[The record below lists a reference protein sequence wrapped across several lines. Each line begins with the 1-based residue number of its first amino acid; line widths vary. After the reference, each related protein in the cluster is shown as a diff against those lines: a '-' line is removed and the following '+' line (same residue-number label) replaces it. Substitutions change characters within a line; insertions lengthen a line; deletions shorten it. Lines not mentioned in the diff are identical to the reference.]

1 MSLSKR
7 VLYDLTFTGGNAGNL
22 NARSGTISNILSNV
36 ISTGNL
42 NVSGNVNVSGTLTT
56 VNITSTN
63 IVDTNISAGNIT
75 VTNISSTTG
84 TIGTVL
90 STNANITTGTVG
102 TLSST
107 TGTIGT
113 LSSTTGTIGTL
124 LSTTGTIGTLLST
137 TGTIGTL
144 LSTTGTIGTLSST
157 TGTIGTLSSTAGTI
171 GTLIASSATVTN
183 ANITT
188 QTTGTSIV
196 TGNVGI
202 GTGSPSAKLNVV
214 GDTVIQSGLLTVKN
228 NGGYGVI
235 ELSGTTGSYIDFGP
249 DTIDFR
255 SRIIHNEGDR
265 SFSFFVNGGTNTMT
279 LASTGNVGIGTG
291 SPMAKLEVYD
301 AANSIIRASGAVS
314 GQQGF
319 NITDTA
325 SRWSIYKPG
334 NTTDLRFYDGTGD
347 RVTFANGGN
356 VGIGTVSPGYN
367 LDVNGSLATN
377 TMLIRNATYST
388 TLASQV
394 YNANTWYTA
403 ISPNVLALG
412 IYIISLVFSAGGTPW
427 NIYTSF
433 INYVG
438 HTSDNQSLYL
448 SGANVPTTIHA
459 NNSNGIDYQVKVR
472 GLYGPYNQSSGIQF
486 SIAGTTSSGS
496 WEVKAYRLI

>member
-113 LSSTTGTIGTL
+113 L
-124 LSTTGTIGTLLST
+124 LSTTGTIGTLSST

-157 TGTIGTLSSTAGTI
+157 TGTI

-202 GTGSPSAKLNVV
+202 GTTSPSDRLHMYNSSVNTNIGTIIQNGSRQYRIGIR
-214 GDTVIQSGLLTVKN
+214 GDTNNSFTIQDDTANTICMVI
-228 NGGYGVI
+228 
-235 ELSGTTGSYIDFGP
+235 
-249 DTIDFR
+249 
-255 SRIIHNEGDR
+255 
-265 SFSFFVNGGTNTMT
+265 NT
-279 LASTGNVGIGTG
+279 AGNVGFGTSLPIYRLDIGG
-291 SPMAKLEVYD
+291 SLRATSGDITLGSLVTSTINVTTLTVGTSRITTNLL
-301 AANSIIRASGAVS
+301 ALGNSNTIANL
-314 GQQGF
+314 F
-319 NITDTA
+319 T
-325 SRWSIYKPG
+325 
-334 NTTDLRFYDGTGD
+334 
-347 RVTFANGGN
+347 NGGN
-356 VGIGTVSPGYN
+356 VGVNTVSPGYN

-394 YNANTWYTA
+394 YDANTWYTA

-438 HTSDNQSLYL
+438 YTSDNQSLYL

-472 GLYGPYNQSSGIQF
+472 GLYGPYGQSSGIQF

>member
-113 LSSTTGTIGTL
+113 L
-124 LSTTGTIGTLLST
+124 
-137 TGTIGTL
+137 
-144 LSTTGTIGTLSST
+144 
-157 TGTIGTLSSTAGTI
+157 
-171 GTLIASSATVTN
+171 IASSATVTN

-202 GTGSPSAKLNVV
+202 GTTSPSDRLHMYNSSVNTNIGTIIQNGSRQYRIGIR
-214 GDTVIQSGLLTVKN
+214 GDTNNSFTIQDDTANTICMVI
-228 NGGYGVI
+228 
-235 ELSGTTGSYIDFGP
+235 
-249 DTIDFR
+249 
-255 SRIIHNEGDR
+255 
-265 SFSFFVNGGTNTMT
+265 NT
-279 LASTGNVGIGTG
+279 AGNVGFGTSLPIYRLDIGG
-291 SPMAKLEVYD
+291 SLRATSGDITLGSLVTSTINVTTLTVGTSRITTNLL
-301 AANSIIRASGAVS
+301 ALGNSNTIANL
-314 GQQGF
+314 F
-319 NITDTA
+319 T
-325 SRWSIYKPG
+325 
-334 NTTDLRFYDGTGD
+334 
-347 RVTFANGGN
+347 NGGN
-356 VGIGTVSPGYN
+356 VGVNTVSPGYN

-394 YNANTWYTA
+394 YDANTWYTA

-438 HTSDNQSLYL
+438 YTSDNQSLYL

-472 GLYGPYNQSSGIQF
+472 GLYGPYGQSSGIQF

>member
-113 LSSTTGTIGTL
+113 L
-124 LSTTGTIGTLLST
+124 
-137 TGTIGTL
+137 

-157 TGTIGTLSSTAGTI
+157 TGTI

-202 GTGSPSAKLNVV
+202 GTTSPSDRLHMYNSSVNTNIGTIIQNGSRQYRIGIR
-214 GDTVIQSGLLTVKN
+214 GDTNNSFTIQDDTANTICMVI
-228 NGGYGVI
+228 
-235 ELSGTTGSYIDFGP
+235 
-249 DTIDFR
+249 
-255 SRIIHNEGDR
+255 
-265 SFSFFVNGGTNTMT
+265 NT
-279 LASTGNVGIGTG
+279 AGNVGFGTSLPIYRLDIGG
-291 SPMAKLEVYD
+291 SLRATSGDITLGSLVTSTINVTTLTVGTSRITTNLL
-301 AANSIIRASGAVS
+301 ALGNSNTIANL
-314 GQQGF
+314 F
-319 NITDTA
+319 T
-325 SRWSIYKPG
+325 
-334 NTTDLRFYDGTGD
+334 
-347 RVTFANGGN
+347 NGGN
-356 VGIGTVSPGYN
+356 VGVNTVSPGYN

-394 YNANTWYTA
+394 YDANTWYTA

-438 HTSDNQSLYL
+438 YTSDNQSLYL

-472 GLYGPYNQSSGIQF
+472 GLYGPYGQSSGIQF